1 MADTQNKD
9 MRGLINI
16 SADLGK
22 TADVANNLPDKVA
35 AAVGW
40 FATRE
45 TPKRIALKGY
55 IREIQN
61 SDLPPLEKAAKIHNA
76 KADIKAYIAGRDSAS
91 LPAAEAEP
99 GDELARIL
107 SSELPEHTKAIC
119 ASVIGKSAREHSRQ
133 EAILAEAILN
143 LKESAR
149 PEDVGEDWLS
159 QFMDKAR
166 LVSDEEM
173 QLIWGRILAG
183 ECNAPGSV
191 PKSLLHILEQMEKSH
206 AESFTALRSISVH
219 VQWGEGEELY
229 YPFYF
234 DFNNPSPFPMEYFL
248 LLIEKATPDAI
259 WELISL
265 GLLVKDEGMA
275 LSSQELC
282 YYDEFYQPE
291 TEHDFIDLPL
301 GELVYTQAGQA
312 LCRSIQ
318 VPKEEGFFEEIC
330 IPFWQ
335 KTLKKKEKEHVLS
348 AEEALELLGLK
359 EDPDEEDA
367 G

>member
-22 TADVANNLPDKVA
+22 TADVANNLLDKLA

-143 LKESAR
+143 LK
-149 PEDVGEDWLS
+149 
-159 QFMDKAR
+159 
-166 LVSDEEM
+166 
-173 QLIWGRILAG
+173 GR
-183 ECNAPGSV
+183 
-191 PKSLLHILEQMEKSH
+191 M
-206 AESFTALRSISVH
+206 
-219 VQWGEGEELY
+219 
-229 YPFYF
+229 
-234 DFNNPSPFPMEYFL
+234 
-248 LLIEKATPDAI
+248 
-259 WELISL
+259 
-265 GLLVKDEGMA
+265 
-275 LSSQELC
+275 
-282 YYDEFYQPE
+282 
-291 TEHDFIDLPL
+291 
-301 GELVYTQAGQA
+301 
-312 LCRSIQ
+312 
-318 VPKEEGFFEEIC
+318 
-330 IPFWQ
+330 
-335 KTLKKKEKEHVLS
+335 
-348 AEEALELLGLK
+348 
-359 EDPDEEDA
+359 
-367 G
+367 